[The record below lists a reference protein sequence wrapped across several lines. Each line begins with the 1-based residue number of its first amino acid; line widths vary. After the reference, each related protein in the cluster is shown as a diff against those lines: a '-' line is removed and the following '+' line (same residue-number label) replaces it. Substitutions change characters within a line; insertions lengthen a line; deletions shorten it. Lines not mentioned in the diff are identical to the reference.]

1 MGGMS
6 RDGVLWDGDDDGG
19 EDEDG
24 AGEED
29 AGGWDF

>member
-1 MGGMS
+1 MGGTS
-6 RDGVLWDGDDDGG
+6 RDGVFLDGDDC

-29 AGGWDF
+29 AGGSDL